1 MKLPFAFSVTDP
13 CAGLLTRIAVSASPS
28 TSLSF
33 ASTPAAATFNA
44 VSSLVLYA
52 SFAATGASFTAVT
65 VMLTVAAAE
74 STVPSFAL
82 NVKLS
87 LPL

>member
-1 MKLPFAFSVTDP
+1 MSVSDP
-13 CAGLLTRIAVSASPS
+13 CAGALTRTAVSASPS

-33 ASTPAAATFNA
+33 ASTPAAATLSA

-65 VMLTVAAAE
+65 VMLMVAAAE
-74 STVPSFAL
+74 STVASFAL

-87 LPL
+87 DPL